1 MIKSFSGVEENSF
14 QQGVKMKKIF
24 HLWAL
29 TCCILAFLAS
39 FKKSPE
45 VYHMFIF
52 FFLCLGP
59 FVTKTYFS
67 DRIKLAELFKAEGM
81 MPTTRDPERFSFWV
95 YLMLNMQVNQDKKV
109 CSVLLIFIL

>member
-14 QQGVKMKKIF
+14 QRGVKMKKNF

-29 TCCILAFLAS
+29 TCYILAFLAS

-52 FFLCLGP
+52 FLCLVP
-59 FVTKTYFS
+59 FVTK
-67 DRIKLAELFKAEGM
+67 
-81 MPTTRDPERFSFWV
+81 
-95 YLMLNMQVNQDKKV
+95 N
-109 CSVLLIFIL
+109 IFQIE